1 MSLCDLHGVVCLER
15 VLEDILDL
23 YLGLF
28 ELNLVLEAAHL
39 LHGLYVLGVD
49 LSLEQV
55 EVVDLVRL
63 VAALLGGSHLRLGE
77 VDALGA
83 LFGLLLLIFEVFLV
97 LLLQGLLL
105 VEDFGLLLTLAAVLQ
120 VLESHFTQI
129 LSAEHVYSIRACNT
143 SGRNRLLIVKLKL
156 GTGVLRSSGFR
167 FSGGAHELGEEFIV
181 LSLAGLSAWGLNCLD
196 VESSQEVIERGVLKH
211 LINIDLLEGH
221 SRLKLHEHVVCQ
233 GI

>member
-1 MSLCDLHGVVCLER
+1 MSLGDLHGVVRLER

-83 LFGLLLLIFEVFLV
+83 LFGLLLLIFELFLV

-143 SGRNRLLIVKLKL
+143 SGPTRVMTHEIPLATAHQPRKFCN
-156 GTGVLRSSGFR
+156 GAPAHSGC
-167 FSGGAHELGEEFIV
+167 G
-181 LSLAGLSAWGLNCLD
+181 SLH
-196 VESSQEVIERGVLKH
+196 SQ
-211 LINIDLLEGH
+211 
-221 SRLKLHEHVVCQ
+221 
-233 GI
+233 